1 MAESPNLK
9 RKVHEAINPL
19 TWGRL
24 HAAERK
30 KRPFLGRDSM
40 TITYILKGI
49 QVVPFH
55 GSLRE
60 WHAWKD
66 INNTLVKQTQVH
78 DIWICTRFGGLV
90 FQDDENKGGPLVF
103 STGIFDMK
111 SHPYRYPRD
120 FGRYATWDEA
130 EAGHRAAID
139 IVQRDLCQV
148 QFA

>member
-1 MAESPNLK
+1 
-9 RKVHEAINPL
+9 
-19 TWGRL
+19 
-24 HAAERK
+24 
-30 KRPFLGRDSM
+30 M
-40 TITYILKGI
+40 TRTYILKGR

-66 INNTLVKQTQVH
+66 TNNTLVKQSQVN
-78 DIWICTRFGGLV
+78 DIWICTRFGGIV
-90 FQDDENKGGPLVF
+90 FQDDEDKGGPLVF
-103 STGIFDMK
+103 STRIFDMK
-111 SHPYRYPRD
+111 SHSYRYPRD

-130 EAGHRAAID
+130 EAGHREAID